1 MALRE
6 TLLAHKK
13 RIVDLLIQETGK
25 VRGNA
30 EYDFTMLTD
39 CLQFHVEQ
47 VRRNNST
54 VFPSPGSITLVKLA
68 SVMQSA

>member
-1 MALRE
+1 M
-6 TLLAHKK
+6 AHKK

-54 VFPSPGSITLVKLA
+54 VFPSPGSITCI
-68 SVMQSA
+68 